1 MELLELMKYRRS
13 IRKYSDRQI
22 SKEDLQKIIEAGE
35 YAPNAGGG
43 QRSIIVAVR
52 NKQLAEQ
59 IGVLNLARFDRS
71 RLIGSYVSKEQSSV
85 IDDKNIK
92 LCREYGA

>member
-13 IRKYSDRQI
+13 IRKYTDKQI
-22 SKEDLQKIIEAGE
+22 PLEDLQKIIEAGE

-52 NKQLAEQ
+52 N
-59 IGVLNLARFDRS
+59 
-71 RLIGSYVSKEQSSV
+71 
-85 IDDKNIK
+85 
-92 LCREYGA
+92 

>member
-13 IRKYSDRQI
+13 IRKYSDRQV

-43 QRSIIVAVR
+43 QRSIIVAVH
-52 NKQLAEQ
+52 NKQLGTAP
-59 IGVLNLARFDRS
+59 
-71 RLIGSYVSKEQSSV
+71 
-85 IDDKNIK
+85 DDEM
-92 LCREYGA
+92 RVRY